1 MLFVEFRTWRW
12 TVQIIRLRIYQD
24 LQQLVMEKPQ
34 IVMEKVFWTPVYTLE
49 MQPLTQEELDLSF
62 ILRYVFIY
70 EYLRIIF

>member
-1 MLFVEFRTWRW
+1 MLFVEFRTWRL

-34 IVMEKVFWTPVYTLE
+34 IVMDKTFGTPVLTLE

>member
-24 LQQLVMEKPQ
+24 LQQLVMEKLQ

>member
-34 IVMEKVFWTPVYTLE
+34 IVMDKKFGTPVLTLE

>member
-34 IVMEKVFWTPVYTLE
+34 IVMDEVFWTPVYTLE

>member
-1 MLFVEFRTWRW
+1 MLFVEFRTWRL
-12 TVQIIRLRIYQD
+12 TVQIIRLQIYQD

-34 IVMEKVFWTPVYTLE
+34 IVMDKTFGTPVLTLE

>member
-1 MLFVEFRTWRW
+1 
-12 TVQIIRLRIYQD
+12 
-24 LQQLVMEKPQ
+24 MEKPQ

>member
-34 IVMEKVFWTPVYTLE
+34 IVMEKVFLTPVYTLE